1 MADKLRANNP
11 RLDGHRIL
19 LGCHRGDR
27 AHFPENTMPAFR
39 AAVELGLDA
48 IETDVRMTKD
58 GHLVLIHD
66 RDVERTTNGK
76 GLVDEMTLAEIKAL
90 DAGFWKG
97 KEFKGVQIP
106 TVEEF
111 LELVS
116 PTHTVI
122 NWELKEYPM
131 DFGRER
137 AFATIDKLASLLD
150 QYGMAEKSIMNSF
163 SEQNLEYCA
172 EKWPGK
178 FVLHGYLDYI
188 RPKDHAAR
196 PQESFLD
203 WAAIW
208 RKDEEQPAGFAEDYA
223 YAAEQEILP
232 CILVPDTE
240 EMYQKAL
247 DLGCR
252 MFTSDD
258 PAAAQSIL
266 RRLGAI

>member
-1 MADKLRANNP
+1 MAAKLRANNP

-27 AHFPENTMPAFR
+27 KNYPENTLPAFQ
-39 AAVELGLDA
+39 AALNLGLDA

-58 GHLVLIHD
+58 GHLILIHD
-66 RDVERTTNGK
+66 REVERTTDGH
-76 GLVDEMTLAEIKAL
+76 GLVDKMTLAEIKAL

-97 KEFKGVQIP
+97 EDFCGVQIP

-111 LELVS
+111 LELVA
-116 PTHTVI
+116 PTETVI

-131 DFGRER
+131 DFGRDR
-137 AFATIDKLASLLD
+137 AFATIDKLVALLER
-150 QYGMAEKSIMNSF
+150 YHMEEKSIMNSF

-188 RPKDHAAR
+188 RPKDHAAC
-196 PQESFLD
+196 PQECFLD
-203 WAAIW
+203 WAAMW
-208 RKDEEQPAGFAEDYA
+208 RKDEEHPAGFAEDYA
-223 YAAEQEILP
+223 YAAREGILP

-240 EMYQKAL
+240 EAYQKAL

-258 PAAAQSIL
+258 PAAAQRIL
-266 RRLGAI
+266 RTLGAI